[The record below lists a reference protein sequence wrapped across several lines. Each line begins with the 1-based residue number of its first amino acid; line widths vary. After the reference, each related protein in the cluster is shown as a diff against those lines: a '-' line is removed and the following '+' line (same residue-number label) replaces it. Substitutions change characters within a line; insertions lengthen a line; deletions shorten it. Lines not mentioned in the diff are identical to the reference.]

1 LCVLCLP
8 YNAAD
13 ELVAVKAVDATR
25 FCSISGIEQVQEE
38 MAVLA
43 QMRHPNIIRLHE
55 VVFVSGCFYF
65 VMEYASGGC
74 LKGHLARQPGGRLC
88 EAAAKQVF
96 GSILA
101 GLEYCHK
108 RWAVVLLSR
117 ENAGHDQTHQC
128 SVSSLLCS
136 SFNVTPRALVFLKW

>member
-1 LCVLCLP
+1 VLRLLCAA
-8 YNAAD
+8 AAD

-25 FCSISGIEQVQEE
+25 FCSIGEIQQVQEE

-55 VVFVSGCFYF
+55 VVFVGGCFYF
-65 VMEYASGGC
+65 VMEYASGGS
-74 LKGHLARQPGGRLC
+74 LAGYLARQPGGRLS
-88 EAAAKQVF
+88 EAAAKHVF

-108 RWAVVLLSR
+108 R
-117 ENAGHDQTHQC
+117 
-128 SVSSLLCS
+128 
-136 SFNVTPRALVFLKW
+136 